1 MKKQYIGLITS
12 ERRAFIRVYHLWELR
27 WCLAS
32 LAGFTVILLHGG
44 LRGFS
49 RLSMDM
55 EEPVPTCLSTC
66 LFVAP
71 TCLPTLRNYLTEENS
86 SERVLIP

>member
-32 LAGFTVILLHGG
+32 LAGFTVILLHGS

-49 RLSMDM
+49 RLHGHGRTRTYLPIYLPICGTD
-55 EEPVPTCLSTC
+55 
-66 LFVAP
+66 
-71 TCLPTLRNYLTEENS
+71 LPTY
-86 SERVLIP
+86 PP